1 MGNRKGEPPKT
12 FFRAN
17 GRAVSAG
24 GKWYFATR
32 EGIDVGPYPSCKAA
46 ESAAPRLAKAL
57 DGIDDPVAV
66 QKIIR
71 EFMFLVGR
79 SNVRMP

>member
-1 MGNRKGEPPKT
+1 M
-12 FFRAN
+12 
-17 GRAVSAG
+17 
-24 GKWYFATR
+24 WYFATR
-32 EGIDVGPYPSCKAA
+32 EGVDVGPYPSCKAA
-46 ESAAPRLAKAL
+46 EAAAARLAKAL
-57 DGIDDPVAV
+57 HGIDDPVAI